1 MDNNK
6 YLSTWWLWRWLKRRC
21 RSTQPA
27 QHRAT
32 KESQV
37 MISDQSTEQLKSHGL
52 VFIQHLP
59 WIPSCIAVIRIAAY
73 KRIFIF
79 CYFSW
84 MRATATYQDSRY
96 PCSIILLVDLVFP
109 ENNIILWYTSWKMV
123 LKSCC
128 ELTCRTRAQG
138 SWWCLLPRQSLEGSR
153 SPWNQIIWREKN
165 YDRPPLRR

>member
-37 MISDQSTEQLKSHGL
+37 MISDQSTEQLKSHGF

-59 WIPSCIAVIRIAAY
+59 WVPSCIAVIRIAAY
-73 KRIFIF
+73 KRIFTFGEQEPEPPIRIPGIPAALS
-79 CYFSW
+79 SW
-84 MRATATYQDSRY
+84 LILYSLK
-96 PCSIILLVDLVFP
+96 IISSYDIQVERWFLKVVVNQPAECAHKVADGACCLVRV
-109 ENNIILWYTSWKMV
+109 
-123 LKSCC
+123 
-128 ELTCRTRAQG
+128 
-138 SWWCLLPRQSLEGSR
+138 
-153 SPWNQIIWREKN
+153 WRVSVHLGIRLYGEKKH
-165 YDRPPLRR
+165 YDWPPLRR